1 LGRHVR
7 FNDAVEIASMNAD
20 GDTHEHVLRTLC
32 DTTVDPQKVGPFQG
46 LEAEADFANKS
57 VNQVCSPHQKTYKL

>member
-1 LGRHVR
+1 
-7 FNDAVEIASMNAD
+7 MNAD

-57 VNQVCSPHQKTYKL
+57 VNQVCFPHQKTYKL